1 MKTIKLFNDY
11 GTYPIWIFNE
21 NGDLI
26 DNDLP
31 AELIDLEEA
40 KYLRDLI
47 THEYMKLFINNEY
60 EFKYIGFK
68 SQDDKNKFVNISCKF
83 EDYLKEKVGGESILL
98 LIICYLI
105 YNKKIN

>member
-21 NGDLI
+21 NGELL

-31 AELIDLEEA
+31 ADLIDLEEILS
-40 KYLRDLI
+40 LRDLI
-47 THEYMKLFINNEY
+47 TDQYMKLFINNEY

-68 SQDDKNKFVNISCKF
+68 SQDDKNKFVNLSCKF
-83 EDYLKEKVGGESILL
+83 EDYLKEKVGEKYIIINNLL
-98 LIICYLI
+98 SDL
-105 YNKKIN
+105 

>member
-1 MKTIKLFNDY
+1 MRIIKLFNDY

-40 KYLRDLI
+40 KYMRDLI
-47 THEYMKLFINNEY
+47 TDEYMKLFINNEY

-68 SQDDKNKFVNISCKF
+68 SQDDKNKFVNLSCKF
-83 EDYLKEKVGGESILL
+83 EDYLKEKVGDKYIIINNLL
-98 LIICYLI
+98 SNL
-105 YNKKIN
+105 